1 MNIKIKPI
9 KTIDKVSYIIWYF
22 LKIWINVIII
32 IMLRRLRGYPWP
44 SLAISPYHSSPPAG
58 LQSYIPCPHIA
69 AVCKFVLV
77 VPLLHIHVW
86 GSTGVHRLWA
96 RPCFSSSVLRVWF
109 VELVWFLWWG
119 AGVRIVGVSWGVVA
133 RTCLILLST
142 FLCNFRPTSSP
153 AASYASMWCIH
164 IAVST
169 QPLPGRKKER
179 KRINIYTIKSQTTKH
194 S

>member
-1 MNIKIKPI
+1 MKEMPITRWTDENDSEALGGKWNKIFPKQ
-9 KTIDKVSYIIWYF
+9 TT
-22 LKIWINVIII
+22 KIEVIII
-32 IMLRRLRGYPWP
+32 MSRRLRGYPWP

-58 LQSYIPCPHIA
+58 PQGYIPCPHIA

-119 AGVRIVGVSWGVVA
+119 TSVRIVGVSWGVVA

-142 FLCNFRPTSSP
+142 FLHNFRPASSP
-153 AASYASMWCIH
+153 AAS
-164 IAVST
+164 
-169 QPLPGRKKER
+169 
-179 KRINIYTIKSQTTKH
+179 
-194 S
+194 